1 MICLQIITPAYPAQN
16 STFNVTHSS
25 LHVLR
30 QEFKRGS
37 EVCTEIL
44 MSKKRWEALWAP
56 LPFFSMHKHY
66 LQVTIAA
73 VSEDDFKKW
82 EGWVHSRLR
91 MLVQG
96 VETCSGGA
104 LVGEFSFNHRTGN

>member
-1 MICLQIITPAYPAQN
+1 
-16 STFNVTHSS
+16 
-25 LHVLR
+25 
-30 QEFKRGS
+30 
-37 EVCTEIL
+37 
-44 MSKKRWEALWAP
+44 
-56 LPFFSMHKHY
+56 

-104 LVGEFSFNHRTGN
+104 LVGAFIFNHRMRN